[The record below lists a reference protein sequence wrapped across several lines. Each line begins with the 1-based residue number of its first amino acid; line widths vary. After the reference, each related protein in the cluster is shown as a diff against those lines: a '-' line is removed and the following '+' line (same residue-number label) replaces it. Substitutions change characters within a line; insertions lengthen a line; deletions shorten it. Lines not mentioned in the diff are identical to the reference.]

1 MTKST
6 LCTTP
11 YELNAF
17 EKGLDTCYGMS
28 RPALRQIGYHH
39 DNKAVIGYVKAM
51 AYRTELSEELTMEA
65 EDIALNINTGYFDG
79 WTEKALN
86 AYIKNLVVDVVGRK
100 CYLTLAINI
109 RNVNR
114 VIGGLT
120 WDHVQQVPF
129 TNKITWRRGRG

>member
-1 MTKST
+1 MTNLT
-6 LCTTP
+6 MYTHE

-17 EKGLDTCYGMS
+17 EKGLHACYGMT
-28 RPALRQIGYHH
+28 RPALRETGYHH
-39 DNKAVIGYVKAM
+39 DNKVVVNYINEM
-51 AYRTELSEELTMEA
+51 AFRTDLCEELMMEA
-65 EDIALNINTGYFDG
+65 EDISLNINTGYFDG
-79 WTEKALN
+79 WSAAELN
-86 AYIKNLVVDVVGRK
+86 GCIRKLVEDVVGRK

>member
-1 MTKST
+1 MTNLT
-6 LCTTP
+6 MYTHE

-17 EKGLDTCYGMS
+17 EKGLHACYGMT
-28 RPALRQIGYHH
+28 RPALRETGYHH
-39 DNKAVIGYVKAM
+39 DNKVVVNYINEM
-51 AYRTELSEELTMEA
+51 AFRTDLCEELMMEA
-65 EDIALNINTGYFDG
+65 EDISLNINTGYFDG
-79 WTEKALN
+79 WSAAELN
-86 AYIKNLVVDVVGRK
+86 GFIRKLVEDVVGRK